1 MGGALVFV
9 PACGIVR
16 SRLDDIPVPVGVGV
30 EHRHADARVAGI
42 VDHIFGKGLVSRVLQ
57 PAQVVVVVR

>member
-9 PACGIVR
+9 PACGIVC